1 MTPKEKAKELV
12 EKIMLKMPPEII
24 PTEFGCDIK
33 LKGYTKN
40 AIQCT
45 LIAVDE
51 IIEAL
56 PCREEYVCEW
66 KLIDNTEYWREVKQD
81 LEKL

>member
-51 IIEAL
+51 VINYLEVDGFSTQI
-56 PCREEYVCEW
+56 
-66 KLIDNTEYWREVKQD
+66 NYWREVKQD

>member
-1 MTPKEKAKELV
+1 
-12 EKIMLKMPPEII
+12 MLKMPPEII

-51 IIEAL
+51 VINYLEVDGFSTQI
-56 PCREEYVCEW
+56 
-66 KLIDNTEYWREVKQD
+66 NYWREVKQD